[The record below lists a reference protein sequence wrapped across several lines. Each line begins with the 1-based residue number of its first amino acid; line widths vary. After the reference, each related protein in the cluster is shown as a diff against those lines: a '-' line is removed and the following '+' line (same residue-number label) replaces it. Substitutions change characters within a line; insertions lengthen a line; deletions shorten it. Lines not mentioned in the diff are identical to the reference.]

1 MPNKSIPTLLLEYV
15 DGQEAL
21 SQIRRSIKAEDRT
34 PVRLAYIWH
43 NGLKSKD
50 RPLWT
55 LVEQAA
61 KKRYGIGKHKAS
73 GGYKWREKYRRAE
86 KAWMRLADRAF
97 VVQERKQEQPE
108 KAWRGSDHIDISRK
122 NGRDTI
128 PHAEIPV
135 TLLMPPEVEQ
145 WEQAFKSLK
154 SRGVPRGYIEA
165 RIEEAYR

>member
-61 KKRYGIGKHKAS
+61 KKRYGMAKHKSS

-86 KAWMRLADRAF
+86 KAWMGLVFSPPA
-97 VVQERKQEQPE
+97 PP
-108 KAWRGSDHIDISRK
+108 
-122 NGRDTI
+122 DTI
-128 PHAEIPV
+128 MPNDAKPRGADIPV
-135 TLLMPPEVEQ
+135 TLLMPPDAEQ
-145 WEQAFKSLK
+145 WRQAFKNLK
-154 SRGVPRGYIEA
+154 SRNVPKGFIEA
-165 RIEEAYR
+165 RIEEVYG